1 MLSCL
6 MFKSLIYFELI
17 LVCGVGLWLYTFFF
31 KCVFLNIKKYAS
43 LGYQIIIII
52 STCRGGVALK
62 NSLFSQLL
70 ICPLLFFFLLSSHK
84 SEFFGIDPVA

>member
-1 MLSCL
+1 MLP
-6 MFKSLIYFELI
+6 FFLIFYFIFLFVVDFVIHWNETAM
-17 LVCGVGLWLYTFFF
+17 GLHE
-31 KCVFLNIKKYAS
+31 KNKKYAS

-84 SEFFGIDPVA
+84 SEFFTTDPVA